1 MGRWAAA
8 AEIEGSEATGPGE
21 RTGRAAA
28 AASTEAAVLRGAG
41 RADPGDD
48 MPAAAAAAGSAP
60 DSTAAE
66 LEKRSRSRVARAA
79 AVAAAALCQMLLLP
93 LLDCACMM
101 TDVPY
106 ARGCHSAVCPVGSWM
121 RGLGRFGR
129 RNKRHR
135 PA

>member
-101 TDVPY
+101 TDVAY
-106 ARGCHSAVCPVGSWM
+106 ALGTLPCVRWGVGCAVWPFRSAE
-121 RGLGRFGR
+121 
-129 RNKRHR
+129 
-135 PA
+135 